1 MLLDVFLPYLLK
13 VFFREFFFVLREE
26 PISLFFLGMMNG
38 LFERYENSILEFNL
52 NYYWPTLP
60 AVLCSCSVLERMY
73 LRMSSRMVVLGVTF
87 G

>member
-52 NYYWPTLP
+52 NIIDRLY
-60 AVLCSCSVLERMY
+60 R
-73 LRMSSRMVVLGVTF
+73 
-87 G
+87 